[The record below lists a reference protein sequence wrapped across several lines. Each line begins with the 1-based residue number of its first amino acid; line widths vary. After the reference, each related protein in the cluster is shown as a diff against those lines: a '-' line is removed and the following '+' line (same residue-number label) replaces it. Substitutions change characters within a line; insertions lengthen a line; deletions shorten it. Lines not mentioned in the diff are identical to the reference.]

1 MKIVVAQ
8 LGPMLLAAALL
19 VSCSRSPE
27 ARRDH
32 FVDKGKK
39 LLQKQD
45 YARAVLE
52 FRNAIRVSPEDAE
65 AYYQLGVAFSGQ
77 GDLGKAFM
85 AYRQALTIRPK
96 YVEAQLRMAQ
106 IQLVS
111 GDEALTKDAN
121 QRLKA
126 LVGDSH
132 ATAEVLNTLAFT
144 ELRLGNMESA
154 IQSFE
159 GALAQSPGELL
170 SSVMLARAKLSQND
184 AKGAEGILIKACTDL
199 PQSADARR
207 ILGEFYAY
215 QGRTA
220 EADAELRRTLTLDA
234 KNGLALM
241 DLGRLA
247 SAAGRN
253 QEAEQMFKRASALDA
268 FKSVYAAFLYEA
280 GRRDESVREYERLSK
295 DDPEDRKLRTD
306 LIMAYRRTNREA
318 DADQLLDKAV
328 KSNPGDTD
336 ALLQR
341 GEIAL
346 ERGQFDQAEA
356 DVQKV
361 LKLKPSAPEAHYI
374 FAKLNQN
381 RGLTLLYRQE
391 LSEALQLNPALLPIR
406 VELMQNLVNANEAK
420 AALALLDSAPAY
432 QRTMVPILV
441 QRNWAHWAL
450 GELGEMRK
458 GIDQGLAQEK
468 TLDLLIQDGL
478 WRLRNGDPIR
488 ARAVLEDA
496 LKLNPSDMRALVAIK
511 HTYVAQNNSSMAVRK
526 VKEYALQYPK
536 SASVQNF
543 LGTMLMGSGDR
554 LDARKA
560 FTTAVETNPGLLEAE
575 MNLVQL
581 DVADGKIED
590 ARARLEKVIAK
601 ASDNV
606 TAHRWLGNLEEMS
619 GNHNK
624 AIQHFRQVVARDPQ
638 DPQATN
644 NLAYLLSE
652 HANQVD
658 EALKFAQKAVELAPT
673 RPAYCDTLG
682 WVLYHKGLYTS
693 AIPYLE
699 RANADAGSVVWKYH
713 LAMAYAKAGDVTRG
727 RTLLT
732 AALKVNPNVPEAKIA
747 RDLILVSR

>member
-1 MKIVVAQ
+1 MKLPAKPGALVLVAV
-8 LGPMLLAAALL
+8 LL
-19 VSCSRSPE
+19 VSCNISPK
-27 ARRDH
+27 ARRDR
-32 FVDKGKK
+32 FVNKGKT

-45 YARAVLE
+45 YARALLE
-52 FRNAIRVSPEDAE
+52 FRNAIRILPQDAE
-65 AYYQLGVAFSGQ
+65 AYYELGVAYSGQ

-85 AYRQALTIRPK
+85 AYRQALTFRPK
-96 YVEAQLRMAQ
+96 YVEAQLRIAQ
-106 IQLVS
+106 IQLAS

-126 LVGDSH
+126 LVEDSH

-144 ELRLGNMESA
+144 ELRLGNMETA

-170 SSVMLARAKLSQND
+170 SSVMLARAKLSQKD
-184 AKGAEGILIKACTDL
+184 AKSAEGILMKACGDL

-215 QGRTA
+215 QGRTT
-220 EADAELRRTLTLDA
+220 EADAELRRALRLDA
-234 KNGLALM
+234 KNGLAIM

-247 SAAGRN
+247 FAAGHN
-253 QEAEQMFKRASALDA
+253 QDAGEMFKRASSLEP
-268 FKSVYAAFLYEA
+268 FKSAYAAFLYEA
-280 GRRDESVREYERLSK
+280 GRLDEAVREYERLSK
-295 DDPEDRKLRTD
+295 DEPEDRKLRTD
-306 LIMAYRRTNREA
+306 LIMAYRLTNRAA
-318 DADQLLDKAV
+318 DADRLLEKV
-328 KSNPGDTD
+328 IKSNPGDTD
-336 ALLQR
+336 ALVQR
-341 GEIAL
+341 GEIEL
-346 ERGQFDQAEA
+346 ERGQFDLAEA

-391 LSEALQLNPALLPIR
+391 LSRALQLNPALMPIR
-406 VELMQNLVNANEAK
+406 VELMQNLVNTNEAK
-420 AALALLDSAPAY
+420 AALALFESAPPY
-432 QRTMVPILV
+432 QRTLVPMLV
-441 QRNWAHWAL
+441 QRNWAYWSL
-450 GELGEMRK
+450 GELVEMRK

-468 TLDLLIQDGL
+468 TPDLLIQDGL
-478 WRLRNGDPIR
+478 WRLRNGDPTR

-496 LKLNPSDMRALVAIK
+496 LKLNPTDMRALVAIK
-511 HTYVAQNNSSMAVRK
+511 QTYMSQNNSSMAVQK
-526 VKEYALQYPK
+526 VKEYAAQYPR

-543 LGTMLMGSGDR
+543 LGTMLMGSGGR
-554 LDARKA
+554 VDARKA
-560 FTTAVETNPGLLEAE
+560 FTTAVEIDPGLLDAE

-581 DVADGKIED
+581 DVADGKMED
-590 ARARLEKVIAK
+590 ARKRLEKVVTK
-601 ASDNV
+601 AGANL
-606 TAHRWLGNLEEMS
+606 TARRWLGNLEEMI

-624 AIQHFRQVVARDPQ
+624 AIQHYRQVVASNPE

-652 HANQVD
+652 QANQVD

-682 WVLYHKGLYTS
+682 WVLYRKGLYSS

-699 RANADAGSVVWKYH
+699 RASADSESIVWKYH
-713 LAMAYAKAGDVTRG
+713 LAMAYAKAGDVNRG
-727 RTLLT
+727 RTLLN
-732 AALKVNPNVPEAKIA
+732 AALKANPNVPEARIA
-747 RDLILVSR
+747 RDVIGAPR